1 MSLASTPTHVLARR
15 RDARVA
21 ELREYERQ
29 LRDTPGGWL
38 EHDPRALRLRA
49 LGDEVDELEAVLAE
63 REYVAAHEDDDDH
76 DQI

>member
-38 EHDPRALRLRA
+38 SSDPRSLRMDA
-49 LGDEVDELEAVLAE
+49 LGAEIDELEVVLAE
-63 REYVAAHEDDDDH
+63 REYVSAHEDDDDH